1 MEQVETRTHLVDELT
16 RTERTALMFEY
27 RAEGW
32 RSVTASEQK
41 HLAADTTFQ
50 TAWVFTLG
58 NHENE

>member
-1 MEQVETRTHLVDELT
+1 
-16 RTERTALMFEY
+16 MFEY